1 MQAPWRLCLCTWI
14 ALAALTIFAPR
25 AQAGSLKITSTPSGA
40 TVEIDGVVV
49 GTTPYEANFP
59 GGYFHKPHTVFG
71 ARLDHALVARI
82 YKDGYTSQEFTLT
95 EGPHEWVSLNG
106 KDHGHYWL
114 IKAEVAEV
122 TLKPA
127 SAVFNGKVKAT
138 SASGVAVIMTPEI
151 PIEKVVEI
159 ASPAVVKLRTPEGW
173 GTGFLIT
180 DTGVIATNHH
190 VTRGV
195 VTVMVVF
202 AHGPERLGKVVY
214 SDPKLDLAL
223 VKIDGEGFPYLP
235 LADVADVHAGQTV
248 VAIGNPAHGF
258 TNTVTQGIVSAVG
271 RNRTEGDGT
280 WIQTD
285 AAINP
290 GNSGGPLL
298 NTRGSVVGINTRKE
312 FTEHGSANPEDRPL
326 QGIGFALSSEDL
338 LEILRRFYP
347 TTSADSSSRSLQPSG
362 TGTVTISSDAVTLE
376 IFVDGKFVGQSPSVF
391 SLPTGVHQVLIKA
404 TGRKDWERD
413 LEVLKDSQVALRPV
427 LELQASSAAQ
437 R

>member
-1 MQAPWRLCLCTWI
+1 M
-14 ALAALTIFAPR
+14 
-25 AQAGSLKITSTPSGA
+25 
-40 TVEIDGVVV
+40 EIDGVVV

-59 GGYFHKPHTVFG
+59 SGYFHKPHTVFG
-71 ARLDHALVARI
+71 ARLDHPLVARI

-95 EGPHEWVSLNG
+95 EGPHEWVALNG
-106 KDHGHYWL
+106 KNHGHYWL
-114 IKAEVAEV
+114 IKADVAEV

-138 SASGVAVIMTPEI
+138 SASGPVVTMTPEI

-202 AHGPERLGKVVY
+202 AHGLERLGKVVY

-235 LADVADVHAGQTV
+235 LADIADVHAGQTV
-248 VAIGNPAHGF
+248 VAIGNPANGF

-271 RNRTEGDGT
+271 PNRAEGDGT
-280 WIQTD
+280 
-285 AAINP
+285 
-290 GNSGGPLL
+290 
-298 NTRGSVVGINTRKE
+298 
-312 FTEHGSANPEDRPL
+312 
-326 QGIGFALSSEDL
+326 
-338 LEILRRFYP
+338 
-347 TTSADSSSRSLQPSG
+347 
-362 TGTVTISSDAVTLE
+362 
-376 IFVDGKFVGQSPSVF
+376 
-391 SLPTGVHQVLIKA
+391 
-404 TGRKDWERD
+404 
-413 LEVLKDSQVALRPV
+413 
-427 LELQASSAAQ
+427 
-437 R
+437 